1 MDTTL
6 MLPWEYLTEQTATPE
21 TFARIEALDFAGVLT
36 GCIADVGF
44 AATDR
49 HRWTERQL
57 LHATAPTIAG
67 LFSDGILYRN

>member
-6 MLPWEYLTEQTATPE
+6 MLPWKYLTEQTATTE
-21 TFARIEALDFAGVLT
+21 TFTRFEALDFAGVLT
-36 GCIADVGF
+36 GRIAEVGF
-44 AATDR
+44 AATDK